1 MKNNNEKQMEINNNK
16 QMKNNK
22 KSNRKL
28 KVRDQQ
34 QKTDKNY
41 IKVK

>member
-1 MKNNNEKQMEINNNK
+1 MYILKYFVKLHRILG
-16 QMKNNK
+16 

-34 QKTDKNY
+34 QKTDKNN